1 MAFEKLCTL
10 DDVWE
15 GEMEVF
21 TTPESGV
28 DVLVINVEGVGI
40 RAYQAMCPHQEIELV
55 EGEFDGKVLT
65 CRAHL
70 WQFDACTGKGI
81 NPDDC
86 ALAEYPVKL
95 EGDDIYVDV
104 EGIEPKKAHT

>member
-1 MAFEKLCTL
+1 MAFEKICTL

-15 GEMEVF
+15 GEMESF
-21 TTPESGV
+21 EASDGRE
-28 DVLVINVEGVGI
+28 VLIVHLYGGEIHAFQG
-40 RAYQAMCPHQEIELV
+40 MCPHQEIALV
-55 EGEFDGKVLT
+55 EGTFEDGRLT

-70 WQFDACTGKGI
+70 WQFDCRTGKGI

-86 ALAEYPVKL
+86 RLAEYPVRI

-104 EGIEPKKAHT
+104 EGIEPLKAHT

>member
-15 GEMEVF
+15 GEMESF
-21 TTPESGV
+21 ETSSGHN
-28 DVLVINVEGVGI
+28 VLIVCLDGGAI
-40 RAYQAMCPHQEIELV
+40 RAFQGMCPHQEIELV
-55 EGEFDGKVLT
+55 EGEFKDGVLT

-70 WQFDACTGKGI
+70 WQFDCSTGKGI

-86 ALAEYPVKL
+86 KIAEYPVKV
-95 EGDDIYVDV
+95 EGDDVFVDTT
-104 EGIEPKKAHT
+104 GIEPFKSHV